1 MGILA
6 GPAADRRRIAASREG
21 GSMDPKQLLH
31 PGLAVLYVL
40 RTGELRPLIV
50 TKILERGTNVNGVLH
65 FDGPNDRE
73 KLDAEVRTEALQSG
87 TRWLEDIPYAEPQ
100 LGKQPVPGTWHFAP
114 AMAAAART

>member
-1 MGILA
+1 
-6 GPAADRRRIAASREG
+6 
-21 GSMDPKQLLH
+21 MDPKQNLH

-40 RTGELRPLIV
+40 RGGETRPLIV
-50 TKILERGTNVNGVLH
+50 TRILERSTNVNGVLH

-73 KLDAEVRTEALQSG
+73 KLDAEIRSETLHGG

-100 LGKQPVPGTWHFAP
+100 LGKQPTAGTWHFAP